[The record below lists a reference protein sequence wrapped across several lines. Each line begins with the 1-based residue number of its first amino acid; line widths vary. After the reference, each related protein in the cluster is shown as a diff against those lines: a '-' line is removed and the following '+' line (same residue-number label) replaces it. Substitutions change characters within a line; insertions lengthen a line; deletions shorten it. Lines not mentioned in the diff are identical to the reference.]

1 MSKFSDNIIR
11 TSLEEV
17 FVIRTSE
24 EMLKREEASSHMW
37 ELARFN
43 IFSENNTKSYKIK
56 SLYKT
61 LVRDLKIGENIYTEK
76 GKFIAYRV
84 N

>member
-1 MSKFSDNIIR
+1 MLKFSDNIIR
-11 TSLEEV
+11 ASLEEV

-24 EMLKREEASSHMW
+24 EMLKQEEANSHMW
-37 ELARFN
+37 ELVHFN
-43 IFSENNTKSYKIK
+43 IFSEDNTKSYKIK

-61 LVRDLKIGENIYTEK
+61 LVRDLKIGESIYTET

>member
-1 MSKFSDNIIR
+1 MLKFSDNIIR

-17 FVIRTSE
+17 FVIRTFE
-24 EMLKREEASSHMW
+24 EMLNREEASSHMW
-37 ELARFN
+37 ELKHFN
-43 IFSENNTKSYKIK
+43 IFSENNIKSYKIK

-61 LVRDLKIGENIYTEK
+61 LVRDLKIGENIYTGA